1 MSDLLELEGLHVAYG
16 DRLAVPGASLTVG
29 AGESVGLVGPS
40 GSGKSTL
47 VAAALGLLPG
57 EARVDGGTARFRGE
71 DLLAASPGRLRA
83 LRGAQI
89 GYVTQDAMRALNPT
103 MRAGRQ
109 VAEAMT
115 VHGASPPRAAERL
128 GELLALVGLAAEHA
142 DAYPHELSGG
152 QRQRI
157 ALAAAIANEPDL
169 LVADEPTTGLDVVVQ
184 RRLLDLLSGLRE
196 RMGLALLLI
205 SHDER
210 VVARLCDRVQRLGPW
225 GQPPSP
231 VQPVR
236 PAAPRAGRGD
246 APAYENP
253 HASAYGGS
261 HPPATAAPLLELR
274 GVSATYRR
282 RAGRGRAV
290 PALREVDLTLRRG
303 EIVGL
308 VGRSGAGKSTLALL
322 ALGLIAPSAGEVRIE
337 GRPLAALGRRARR
350 QQRSRMHLIFQDAY
364 DALPE
369 RLTVQRVLAEP
380 LVIQGRR
387 PDREGLAD
395 ALARAG
401 LRPAEAFLGRTAA
414 ELSGGERQR
423 LALARAI
430 AARPQL
436 VVADEPTS
444 MLDPDLRIELIDG
457 MRAARDRDG
466 TTFLFITHDLVLAR
480 RVCDRLV
487 VLAEG
492 RVVEHGPVEQVL
504 ATPCAP
510 ETRTLLEAA
519 L

>member
-1 MSDLLELEGLHVAYG
+1 MSRLLVLDDLKVAYG
-16 DRLAVPGASLTVG
+16 DRVAVRGASLTVR

-47 VAAALGLLPG
+47 VAAALGLLPE
-57 EARVDGGTARFRGE
+57 EARVTGGTASFRSE
-71 DLLAASPGRLRA
+71 DLLAAGPARLRE

-103 MRAGRQ
+103 MRAGKQ
-109 VAEAMT
+109 VTEAMI
-115 VHGASPPRAAERL
+115 VHGASPARARERL
-128 GELLALVGLAAEHA
+128 AELLVLVGLAPEHA

-157 ALAAAIANEPDL
+157 ALAAGIANEPDL

-184 RRLLDLLSGLRE
+184 RRLLDLLAGLRE

-210 VVARLCDRVQRLGPW
+210 VVARLCERVERLGPAAARQAPPLSVQPAETRW
-225 GQPPSP
+225 GQESDTGTSEAP
-231 VQPVR
+231 V
-236 PAAPRAGRGD
+236 
-246 APAYENP
+246 
-253 HASAYGGS
+253 
-261 HPPATAAPLLELR
+261 LELC

-290 PALREVDLTLRRG
+290 PALREVDLSVQRG

-322 ALGLIAPSAGEVRIE
+322 ALGLVAPSTGEVRV
-337 GRPLAALGRRARR
+337 GGHPLAALRRRARR
-350 QQRSRMHLIFQDAY
+350 HRRSRMHLIFQDAY

-369 RLTVQRVLAEP
+369 RLTVERILAEP

-387 PDREGLAD
+387 PDRPGLTD

-401 LRPAEAFLGRTAA
+401 LRPPEAFLGRTAA
-414 ELSGGERQR
+414 QLSGGERQR

-430 AARPQL
+430 AARPEL

-457 MRAARDRDG
+457 MRASRDSDG
-466 TTFLFITHDLVLAR
+466 TTFLFITHDLALAR
-480 RVCDRLV
+480 RLCDRIV

-492 RVVEHGPVEQVL
+492 RVVEAGSAEQVL
-504 ATPCAP
+504 ATPRAP
-510 ETRTLLEAA
+510 ETRILLEAA